1 MLPRRKFIQQSAAA
15 AATGLLLSK
24 NANAFFSPTAMPP
37 VGLQLLL
44 FSTLLMRMCKAH
56 MKKIADIGYKEIESA
71 FSRKVVIT
79 DEGKGI

>member
-37 VGLQLLL
+37 VGLQL
-44 FSTLLMRMCKAH
+44 FTFFNIIDEDVQAH
-56 MKKIADIGYKEIESA
+56 
-71 FSRKVVIT
+71 
-79 DEGKGI
+79 